1 MLSELENNIIQ
12 IEASDW
18 RWSASIVGLMKY
30 FEFHELDSEV
40 EVEDDYIQFNSN
52 LVSDDKYLQFAEN
65 YFKENMHHKKV
76 EEWIEVEEPSEEI
89 IKMVNEKLS
98 KNTSSNTIMIKTFK
112 NIKFDGRN
120 KEQIQDIIKQN
131 RQELILNTFK
141 GGRALY
147 YNFCNENNL
156 LKDAGKSCRL
166 RGYSV
171 DMGKKG
177 KSVSYMANQN
187 TFVYEDS
194 KFFDFIPFAFSLTRE
209 SFFINNNYTIEQL
222 IKSNGNNIFERESNI
237 KSDLFFKVKESA
249 SYIDYDVEIICK
261 DREKE
266 YFETIFLRKP
276 AIKRFEKINEK
287 TLEAISRQTKLEK
300 YRGNVQNVTVN
311 KDGYL
316 KIQDIVV
323 NSIINNIKL
332 DDLIDVL
339 LKEGNKNHL
348 IFNLININ
356 IGGNMNQDIKKSY
369 QSKAIAS
376 AIAIKTKLLKENKK
390 NKLRAY
396 EQRFISAITLKD
408 YDRVKELLLHIS
420 TTTQQPIP
428 FANVLFEDFVEN
440 KDIAY
445 TFINAL
451 GEKTKSEGG
460 EK

>member
-1 MLSELENNIIQ
+1 MLSELENNLIQ
-12 IEASDW
+12 IEPSDW

-30 FEFHELDSEV
+30 FEFHKLDSEV
-40 EVEDDYIQFNSN
+40 EVDDDYIKFDSS
-52 LVSDDKYLQFAEN
+52 LISDDKYLQFAES

-76 EEWIEVEEPSEEI
+76 ETLVEVVEPSEEI
-89 IKMVNEKLS
+89 IKAVNEKLS
-98 KNTSSNTIMIKTFK
+98 QNASSNTVMV
-112 NIKFDGRN
+112 
-120 KEQIQDIIKQN
+120 
-131 RQELILNTFK
+131 NTFK
-141 GGRALY
+141 GIKYDGSNKLKIKDIIEKNRENLILQTFRGGRALY

-156 LKDAGKSCRL
+156 LKEPGKSCRI

-194 KFFDFIPFAFSLTRE
+194 KYFDFIPFAFSLTRE
-209 SFFINNNYTIEQL
+209 AFFINNNYTIKQL
-222 IKSNGNNIFERESNI
+222 AKSNGNNIFENENNI

-249 SYIDYDVEIICK
+249 SYIDYDVEIIYK
-261 DREKE
+261 DREKD
-266 YFETIFLRKP
+266 YFETIFLRTQ
-276 AIKRFEKINEK
+276 AIRRFEKIDEK
-287 TLEAISRQTKLEK
+287 TLEVVSRQTKLEK
-300 YRGNVQNVTVN
+300 YRGNVLNTAIN

-316 KIQDIVV
+316 KVEDVVV
-323 NSIINNIKL
+323 NCIINNIKL

-339 LKEGNKNHL
+339 LKEGNKNYL

-356 IGGNMNQDIKKSY
+356 IGGAMNQDIKKSY

-420 TTTQQPIP
+420 ATTQQPIP